1 MNNHIRSKKSSQDI
15 REITKRSMEDF
26 GETQTLV
33 YMAGL
38 KERMQLLADRPDIGR
53 AFVHTRTE
61 QQYLFFRYESHVIYY
76 RKRKSDIFIVR
87 ILHSKMLPEK
97 HL

>member
-1 MNNHIRSKKSSQDI
+1 
-15 REITKRSMEDF
+15 MEDF
-26 GETQTLV
+26 GMDQTLK

-38 KERMQLLADRPDIGR
+38 KERIKLLAERPDIGR
-53 AFVHTRTE
+53 RFEHTLTKHK
-61 QQYLFFRYESHVIYY
+61 YLFFRYESHVIYY

-87 ILHSKMLPEK
+87 ILHTKMLPEK

>member
-1 MNNHIRSKKSSQDI
+1 
-15 REITKRSMEDF
+15 MEDF
-26 GETQTLV
+26 GMDQTLK

-38 KERMQLLADRPDIGR
+38 KERMELLAKRPEIGR
-53 AFVHTRTE
+53 TFEHTLTKN
-61 QQYLFFRYESHVIYY
+61 QYLFFRYESHVIYY
-76 RKRKSDIFIVR
+76 RKRKNDIFIVR